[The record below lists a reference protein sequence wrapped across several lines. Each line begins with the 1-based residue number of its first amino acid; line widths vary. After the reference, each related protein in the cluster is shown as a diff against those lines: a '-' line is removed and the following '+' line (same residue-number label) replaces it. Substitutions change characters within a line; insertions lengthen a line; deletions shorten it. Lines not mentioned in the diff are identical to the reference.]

1 MAAQDS
7 NKLYNDLFNGIA
19 LNISFSLLE
28 RAIADEKSA
37 LDVGLNQQDV
47 TALMSLDPVEYSD
60 MVRELSLN
68 IININVDTDSVP
80 RHIAHYHERRR
91 HEKLLVSLLRHG
103 ASNPQIQTW
112 FNLTYR
118 EMQSVRKTNLC
129 PAEAGKN
136 RILGTE
142 EAGMLST
149 AWLSATL
156 QYHGH
161 SDADAM
167 ACLDVSDKHGIPVS
181 LLDQLDVRKQS

>member
-37 LDVGLNQQDV
+37 LDVGLNQQDI

-60 MVRELSLN
+60 MVRELSRN

-80 RHIAHYHERRR
+80 RYIAHYHERRH

-103 ASNPQIQTW
+103 ASNTQIQTW

-118 EMQSVRKTNLC
+118 EMQSVRKANLC

-142 EAGMLST
+142 EAGILST
-149 AWLSATL
+149 TWLSATL
-156 QYHGH
+156 QYYGH
-161 SDADAM
+161 PDADAM
-167 ACLDVSDKHGIPVS
+167 ACLDVSDKHSIPVS
-181 LLDQLDVRKQS
+181 LLNQLDVRKQS